1 MFLTLEVPVQKIMKD
16 IYQACKAAADE
27 YNTTLQAGANIA
39 GFLKVADAM
48 EAQGVY

>member
-1 MFLTLEVPVQKIMKD
+1 MKD
-16 IYQACKAAADE
+16 IYQACKSAAEE

-48 EAQGVY
+48 TAQGVV